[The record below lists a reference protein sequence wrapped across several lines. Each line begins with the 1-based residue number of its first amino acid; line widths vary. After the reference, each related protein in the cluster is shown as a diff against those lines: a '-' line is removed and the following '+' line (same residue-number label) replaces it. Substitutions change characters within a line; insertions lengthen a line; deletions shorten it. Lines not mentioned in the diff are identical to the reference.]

1 MADQVSAS
9 KRSQIMARV
18 KSKDTTS
25 ELILRRALWKRGLRY
40 RIHISSLPGQPDI
53 VFSGARVAVFVD
65 GAFWHGK
72 KLSEERFSRMSDYWR
87 EKIQKNVERD
97 QAATKALEASGWRV
111 LRYDDRDVGRRAEEI
126 AADVEEAVRSRL
138 QA

>member
-1 MADQVSAS
+1 
-9 KRSQIMARV
+9 MARV